1 MKKSTLALA
10 VAAALTGF
18 GTVAQADTTLYG
30 SARVSVD
37 YVDVDKP
44 EGPFSDSI
52 DSWDVRNNSSRLG
65 VRGLEDLGGGLS
77 AIYQYEFG
85 VDVTEGTSGFEAN
98 RPKWVG
104 LKGGFG
110 SVTAGTQWSTYY
122 NVTGVADI
130 FNSNR
135 SFATDTGYLGG
146 EWGSR
151 LDNSLLYTSP
161 NMSGFTAQAMLVMN
175 STNTRV
181 PNTSDSVDLWQ
192 LGFNYSNGPIYAGA
206 AYSQLSN
213 SDEAT
218 FEGDDLAQ
226 WALVGAYKPGPFSI
240 GVLYE
245 QGDLNTISLGTATPI
260 DAFPLTDI
268 DDTWSL
274 YVFGS
279 YTFGNNEI
287 KAAYGYMEPD
297 GSYILDVVG
306 ARSQSYSEIQNLL
319 LSYQYNLSKRTRV
332 WVEYLGRKDDNDGVI
347 SFNGKSVQGD
357 QNVISIGT
365 RHDF

>member
-37 YVDVDKP
+37 WVDTDKP
-44 EGPFSDSI
+44 NGPFEDGE
-52 DSWDVRNNSSRLG
+52 DYWDVRNNSSRLG

-85 VDVTEGTSGFEAN
+85 VDMTEGGSFEAN

-110 SVTAGTQWSTYY
+110 SVTLGTQWSAYY
-122 NVTGVADI
+122 NVTGIADI

-135 SFATDTGYLGG
+135 SFASDTGYLGG
-146 EWGSR
+146 QYGAR
-151 LDNSLLYTSP
+151 LNNTVLYTSP
-161 NMSGFTAQAMLVMN
+161 DMSGFKAQAMLVMN
-175 STNTRV
+175 GNTADTKTPDV
-181 PNTSDSVDLWQ
+181 SDSVDLWQ
-192 LGFNYSNGPIYAGA
+192 VAANYSNGPIYAGA
-206 AYSQLSN
+206 AYMQLQDADDDVFS
-213 SDEAT
+213 
-218 FEGDDLAQ
+218 GDDRSQ
-226 WALVGAYKPGPFSI
+226 WALVGAYKPGPFTV
-240 GVLYE
+240 GLMYE
-245 QGDLNTISLGTATPI
+245 QGDLNNISLSPLV
-260 DAFPLTDI
+260 DAIPLTNI
-268 DDTWSL
+268 DDTWNIYL
-274 YVFGS
+274 FGA

-287 KAAYGYMEPD
+287 KAAYGYMETEGD
-297 GSYILDVVG
+297 YVLDAAN
-306 ARSQSYSEIQNLL
+306 ARRQSYGEIQNLL

-332 WVEYLGRKDDNDGVI
+332 WVEYLGRKDDNDGVV
-347 SFNGKSVQGD
+347 SAVEGD

>member
-1 MKKSTLALA
+1 MKKSVLAMA

-37 YVDVDKP
+37 WVDTDKP
-44 EGPFSDSI
+44 DGPFSDSE
-52 DSWDVRNNSSRLG
+52 DYWDVRNNSSRLG

-85 VDVTEGTSGFEAN
+85 VDMTEGGTFESN

-110 SVTAGTQWSTYY
+110 SVTLGTQWSTYY

-135 SFATDTGYLGG
+135 TFASDTGYLGG
-146 EWGSR
+146 QWGSR

-161 NMSGFTAQAMLVMN
+161 NMSGFTAQVMLIMN
-175 STNTRV
+175 GIADTRV
-181 PNTSDSVDLWQ
+181 PNTSDNIDLWQ

-213 SDEAT
+213 SDGAT
-218 FEGDDLAQ
+218 FDGDDLQQ

-240 GVLYE
+240 GLLYE
-245 QGDLNTISLGTATPI
+245 QGDLNTISTSPLI
-260 DAFPLTDI
+260 DAFSLSDI
-268 DDTWSL
+268 DDTWSVYL
-274 YVFGS
+274 FGS

-297 GSYILDVVG
+297 GNYILDEAG
-306 ARSQSYSEIQNLL
+306 AREQGYGEIQNLI
-319 LSYQYNLSKRTRV
+319 LSYQYNFSKRTRV
-332 WVEYLGRKDDNDGVI
+332 WVEYLGRSDDNNGVI
-347 SFNGKSVQGD
+347 SAVKGD
-357 QNVISIGT
+357 QNVVSIGT

>member
-1 MKKSTLALA
+1 MKKSTLVLA

-30 SARVSVD
+30 SARVSID

-44 EGPFSDSI
+44 DGPFSLNSV

-85 VDVTEGTSGFEAN
+85 VDTTEGGNFESN

-110 SVTAGTQWSTYY
+110 SVTAGTQWSAYY

-135 SFATDTGYLGG
+135 SFGSDTGYLGG
-146 EWGSR
+146 QYGAR
-151 LDNSLLYTSP
+151 LDNTVLYTSP

-175 STNTRV
+175 GTGATGNRV

-218 FEGDDLAQ
+218 FEGDDLSQ
-226 WALVGAYKPGPFSI
+226 WALVGAYKPGPFTV
-240 GVLYE
+240 GLMYE
-245 QGDLNTISLGTATPI
+245 QGDLNGVSLSPLV
-260 DAFPLTDI
+260 DAIPLTDI
-268 DDTWSL
+268 DDTWNIYL
-274 YVFGS
+274 FGA
-279 YTFGNNEI
+279 YTFGQNEI
-287 KAAYGYMEPD
+287 KAAYGYMEPEGD
-297 GSYILDVVG
+297 YVLDAVNE
-306 ARSQSYSEIQNLL
+306 RRQSYGEIQNLL

-332 WVEYLGRKDDNDGVI
+332 WVEYLGRKDDNDGAL
-347 SFNGKSVQGD
+347 KLVQGD

>member
-30 SARVSVD
+30 SARVSID

-44 EGPFSDSI
+44 DGPFSLNSN

-85 VDVTEGTSGFEAN
+85 VDLTEGGNFESN

-110 SVTAGTQWSTYY
+110 SVTAGTQWSAYY

-135 SFATDTGYLGG
+135 SFASDTGYLGG
-146 EWGSR
+146 QWGAR
-151 LDNSLLYTSP
+151 LDNSILYTSP
-161 NMSGFTAQAMLVMN
+161 DMSGFKAQAMLIMN
-175 STNTRV
+175 STDTRV
-181 PNTSDSVDLWQ
+181 PNVSDSVDLWQ

-206 AYSQLSN
+206 AYMQLSN

-218 FEGDDLAQ
+218 FNGDDASQ
-226 WALVGAYKPGPFSI
+226 WALVGAYKPGPFSV
-240 GVLYE
+240 GLLYE
-245 QGDLNTISLGTATPI
+245 QGDLNTVSLSPLV
-260 DAFPLTDI
+260 DAIPLSDI
-268 DDTWSL
+268 DDTWSIYL
-274 YVFGS
+274 FGS

-287 KAAYGYMEPD
+287 KAAYGFMEPEGD
-297 GSYILDVVG
+297 YVLDVAN
-306 ARSQSYSEIQNLL
+306 ARRQSYDGIQNLL
-319 LSYQYNLSKRTRV
+319 LSYQYNFSKRTRV
-332 WVEYLGRKDDNDGVI
+332 WFEYLGRNDDNDGVI
-347 SFNGKSVQGD
+347 SVVKGD